1 MSDQIAIKKIE
12 VKNTTKI
19 FGKNSKRAAQLL
31 KEGKTKQEILKTTGA
46 TVGVKNANFE
56 VYEGEIFVIMGLS
69 GSGKSTLVRLLNRL
83 IDPTMGNVLLDGE
96 DIVGMN
102 KEQLRQMRRKKI
114 GMVFQNF
121 ALFPHKTILENT
133 EYGLE
138 IQGVAKAE
146 RQAKAKESLK
156 LVGLAGYEDQYP
168 SQLSGGMQQR
178 VGLARALA
186 NGPDILLMDE
196 AFSALDPLIRKDM
209 QDELLQLH
217 SDMGKTIIFI
227 THDLDEAL
235 RIGDRI
241 ALMKDGEI
249 VQIGTPEEILMS
261 PSNEY
266 VERFVEDVDL
276 SKVLTA
282 GHIMKK
288 ADTVQLD
295 RGPRVALRLMKQ
307 LRISSIYVVDKKNR
321 LLGAVTAQDA
331 VEAVDSGKT
340 LDEVLV
346 TDLPMF
352 PAETILTDLFDAVS
366 TATIPVAVVDE
377 TKKLHGIIIRGA
389 LIGALSGDEQ
399 FINAGANSSGVTS
412 GANSSSEIDGITGSI
427 DSIGQREGFADTK
440 DDSDSEVKSIG

>member
-12 VKNTTKI
+12 VHNTTKI

-31 KEGKTKQEILKTTGA
+31 NEGKTKSEILKATGA
-46 TVGVKNANFE
+46 TVGVKKASFD

-83 IDPTMGNVLLDGE
+83 IDPTMGTILLDGE
-96 DIVGMN
+96 DIVKMN
-102 KEQLRQMRRKKI
+102 KEQLREVRRKKI

-146 RQAKAKESLK
+146 RQEKAKESLR

-168 SQLSGGMQQR
+168 NQLSGGMQQR

-217 SDMGKTIIFI
+217 NDMGKTIIFI

-288 ADTVQLD
+288 ADTVQVD
-295 RGPRVALRLMKQ
+295 RGARVALRLMKR
-307 LRISSIYVVDKKNR
+307 LGISSIYVVDKGNR

-331 VEAVDSGKT
+331 VAAVESGKT
-340 LDEVLV
+340 LQEVLIC
-346 TDLPMF
+346 DLPMMS
-352 PAETILTDLFDAVS
+352 ADTLLIDLFDTVS
-366 TATIPVAVVDE
+366 TASIPVAVVDE
-377 TKKLHGIIIRGA
+377 DNKLQGIIIRGA
-389 LIGALSGDEQ
+389 LIGALAGDNQ
-399 FINAGANSSGVTS
+399 FINNDGVV
-412 GANSSSEIDGITGSI
+412 
-427 DSIGQREGFADTK
+427 DSVEQT
-440 DDSDSEVKSIG
+440 DSEVTSNE